1 VKSWTKTAAA
11 LAILTLIALPASP
24 ALAQVPPAAPLP
36 LPDPTTTLLCKGDNG
51 DIQPMPYISL
61 GTVMRKYA
69 MRYNFHLSLQAS
81 PMTLIFSNPA
91 ESEYFISFEAM
102 PYRDDNGHSGIALL
116 SGHISLE
123 NTDQVIK
130 GTGMCYFAAR

>member
-1 VKSWTKTAAA
+1 MTSCTKMAAA
-11 LAILTLIALPASP
+11 LAVLTLIGLPA
-24 ALAQVPPAAPLP
+24 PAAQAQAAAALP
-36 LPDPTTTLLCKGDNG
+36 LPDPTTMLLCKGDTG

-61 GTVMRKYA
+61 GTVMRKYT
-69 MRYNFHLSLQAS
+69 MRYNFHLSVRAN
-81 PMTLIFSNPA
+81 PMTLVFSNPA

-123 NTDQVIK
+123 NTDQIIK